1 MIRHLPAFVL
11 SVFAASCAAQPPAAP
26 VGALPLTLEQI
37 MADPDWIGNA
47 PEAPYWADDGQSI
60 HYSVKRPGSEARDL
74 IQVAFDG
81 TRLRVVADADRGL
94 ADTPGGDWTEDF
106 RRKVYSRAG
115 DLFLKDIATGTVT
128 QLTRTAES
136 ETAPRFMVGDRRV
149 MFRRGAIIVR
159 DLDTGQEFQPADL
172 QAADDPDKKKD
183 DDPDYLKTQ
192 QERLFDIVKERRR
205 KEDETREREKA
216 ERDADPTRP
225 PRPWYFGADMEI
237 RDSSLSPGGRWML
250 VRLVKKGAPE
260 GKRDAMPQYVSE
272 TGYVESRSVRS
283 KVGTGKP
290 TGESLVLLDLEKRE
304 RKDLDLAVL
313 PGISDDQ
320 LKDLRDAA
328 GAQAKARKEAR
339 EWLKQPAPDSPE
351 GRTTEHDLARARW
364 LVENGNPRAAADA
377 LTAWIDAHAGH
388 PDLALAYRL
397 RADATTLGGEPYF
410 ALYDYERIIMEFG
423 ESPQFALAVDR
434 EVEIGTRFV
443 KIDAARRERAEEY
456 NPREDGAELLIR
468 AQERLP
474 GSNAAER
481 AVIALADSY
490 FEQRDFTLAAQA
502 YDIVIKYFP
511 ESSDAKRVRERVE
524 QLKKGEHPDEPEKKD
539 KEDEKPKPR
548 SVSIRNIE
556 WSDDGSRLVLQV
568 FSHDNKDRW
577 IAAVHLEGGQLVPL
591 ERDTDEAWIN
601 GRFASLGWLKDN
613 RTIWFLSERTGY
625 SQLYL
630 RDVAAVTETAAD
642 IPGAP
647 GARAL
652 TSGEYEVDDVR
663 LTRVGK
669 HLYYT
674 ANAAHP
680 GEHESWRVDVETGEA
695 RQLTSLRG
703 RTDFVLSP
711 DARHLMLYHSSV
723 TRPPEL
729 YIQPAEPGATP
740 RRITTTVSEAFA
752 AIPWQ
757 TPQFVE
763 ITGRAGPVHARL
775 YLGTPSLRDG
785 PAADRRATTAV
796 LFIHGAGYLQ
806 NAHKGWSRYFRE
818 MMFHNLLAQRG
829 YVVLD
834 MDYRASAGY
843 GRDWRTAIYRQM
855 GTPEVEDLEDGVKWL
870 ALHHNVDPARVGC
883 YGGSYGGF
891 LTLMALFTKP
901 DLFACGAALRPVT
914 DWAHYSDG
922 YTENILN
929 TPEVDPEAYERSS
942 PIEYAAGLKSP
953 LLICHGMQ
961 DDNVF
966 FQDTVRL
973 AQRLIELKK
982 ENWEVAMYPIEPHAF
997 QEPAS
1002 WLDEY
1007 RRVLKLFETH
1017 LGSEQHATSDKP

>member
-1 MIRHLPAFVL
+1 MIRPSLACLLVL
-11 SVFAASCAAQPPAAP
+11 SASCAAQTPAAP
-26 VGALPLTLEQI
+26 PVAEQLLTLEQI

-60 HYSVKRPGSEARDL
+60 YYSVKRPGSEARDL
-74 IQVAFDG
+74 IQVGFDG
-81 TRLRVVADADRGL
+81 TRLRVVADADKGL
-94 ADTPGGDWTEDF
+94 ADTPGGDWTQDF
-106 RRKVYSRAG
+106 RGKVYSRAG

-149 MFRRGAIIVR
+149 VFRRGVIIVR

-183 DDPDYLKTQ
+183 EDADFLKSQ
-192 QERLFDIVKERRR
+192 QERLFDTVKERKRR
-205 KEDETREREKA
+205 QDEAKELEKA
-216 ERDADPTRP
+216 ERDADATRP
-225 PRPWYFGADMEI
+225 AKPWYFGADMEI
-237 RDSSLSPGGRWML
+237 RDSSLSPAGRWML
-250 VRLVKKGAPE
+250 VQLVKKGSQE

-290 TGESLVLLDLEKRE
+290 AGESLVLLDLEKGE
-304 RKDLDLAVL
+304 RKDLDLAAL
-313 PGISDDQ
+313 PGIADDP

-328 GAQAKARKEAR
+328 EKRRKEEKAKKDAANP
-339 EWLKQPAPDSPE
+339 EETKEGDKEKSSDAPGSQPDVKSPE
-351 GRTTEHDLARARW
+351 GSKDE
-364 LVENGNPRAAADA
+364 
-377 LTAWIDAHAGH
+377 
-388 PDLALAYRL
+388 
-397 RADATTLGGEPYF
+397 
-410 ALYDYERIIMEFG
+410 
-423 ESPQFALAVDR
+423 
-434 EVEIGTRFV
+434 
-443 KIDAARRERAEEY
+443 
-456 NPREDGAELLIR
+456 
-468 AQERLP
+468 
-474 GSNAAER
+474 
-481 AVIALADSY
+481 
-490 FEQRDFTLAAQA
+490 
-502 YDIVIKYFP
+502 
-511 ESSDAKRVRERVE
+511 
-524 QLKKGEHPDEPEKKD
+524 KKGDKK
-539 KEDEKPKPR
+539 DEKPKPR
-548 SVSIRNIE
+548 PIGVRDIA

-577 IAAVHLEGGQLVPL
+577 IAAVDLEGGKLVPL

-601 GRFASLGWLKDN
+601 GRFTSLGWLKDN
-613 RTIWFLSERTGY
+613 RTIWFLSERAGY
-625 SQLYL
+625 SHLYL
-630 RDVAAVTETAAD
+630 RDTDTPSPHTESPPSPASS
-642 IPGAP
+642 
-647 GARAL
+647 ARSL
-652 TSGEYEVDDVR
+652 TRGHFEVDDVR
-663 LTRVGK
+663 LARDGK
-669 HLYYT
+669 RLFYS
-674 ANAAHP
+674 ANAHHP
-680 GEHESWRVDVETGEA
+680 GEYETWVLDVESGEA
-695 RQLTSLRG
+695 RQLTALQG
-703 RTDFVLSP
+703 VTDFVLSP
-711 DARHLMLYHSSV
+711 DARNLMLYHSSA

-729 YIQPAEPGATP
+729 YIQPAESGATP

-752 AIPWQ
+752 AIPWR

-763 ITGRAGPVHARL
+763 IPGRAGPIYARL
-775 YLGTPSLRDG
+775 YLPSPAHLSQGRRGDLSSSPAHLRS
-785 PAADRRATTAV
+785 AV

-834 MDYRASAGY
+834 MDYRASSGY
-843 GRDWRTAIYRQM
+843 GRDWRMAIYRRM

-870 ALHHNVDPARVGC
+870 AEHHSVDPARVGC

-942 PIEYAAGLKSP
+942 PIEYAAGLKNP

-997 QEPAS
+997 QEPTS

-1007 RRVLKLFETH
+1007 RRVLKLFEMH
-1017 LGSEQHATSDKP
+1017 LGGERQDTRGEPSSAP